1 MAYPVKFFHSGM
13 AGAPVLSN
21 NWGDLIGV
29 LDACLVTGFN
39 LKAVDSITSAA
50 GVATVT
56 VSAGHGYKVDQVVS
70 ITGCEQSAYN
80 GEQRVTGITAST
92 FTFDVVGTPDSPA
105 TTQTS
110 ISCKVAPLGWE
121 KAFAGTNK
129 AAYRSTDP
137 ASPRHYLRV
146 DDSVKAQVAPHNAY
160 NTNWAKWANVG
171 ICESMTDIDTIV
183 GAQAPFNPNYP
194 EQNWKQ
200 RTNNQWGWHKWYHAF
215 GGGDESYGDKG
226 AGDRNWV
233 IVGDGRF
240 FWFLTTL
247 GSGTSWFGR
256 VVYCFGD
263 PISFK
268 AGDAYGTVL
277 QAHDTLLSANGAIY
291 IGNPSEV
298 GGDNLTRSCNVTGA
312 VMLRNYTQLGGPIRW
327 GMTSLNTNNSMQR
340 MGRGGIPWPNGPD
353 FALWLLPCYL
363 RQEDGH
369 MRGIVPGV
377 RWMPQDRPYSDLT
390 IIDNVVNEAGRKFL
404 LARYTS
410 EGETEY
416 GQIAFDITG
425 PWR

>member
-13 AGAPVLSN
+13 QGAPVLSN

-50 GVATVT
+50 GVATAT
-56 VSAGHGYKVDQVVS
+56 VSTGHGYKVDQIVF
-70 ITGCEQSAYN
+70 ITGCEQTAYN

-92 FTFDVVGTPDSPA
+92 FTFAVVGTPASPA

-110 ISCKVAPLGWE
+110 ISAKVAPLGWE

-146 DDSVKAQVAPHNAY
+146 DDAIKPDNGFGAY
-160 NTNWAKWANVG
+160 QTNWAKWANVG

-183 GAQAPFNPNYP
+183 GAQAPFDPNYP
-194 EQNWKQ
+194 DQNWKQ
-200 RTNNQWGWHKWYHAF
+200 RATNHWGWHKWYHAAQAGYETYGD
-215 GGGDESYGDKG
+215 GGGG
-226 AGDRNWV
+226 ARSWV

-240 FWFLTTL
+240 FWFM
-247 GSGTSWFGR
+247 TSMYAGFNWYDR
-256 VVYCFGD
+256 IIYCFGD

-268 AGDAYGTVL
+268 PSDAFGTVL
-277 QAHDTLLSANGAIY
+277 QAHDCFSSERY
-291 IGNPSEV
+291 WSYPSEQ

-312 VMLRNYTQLGGPIRW
+312 TMLRNYTQLGNPIRW
-327 GMTSLNTNNSMQR
+327 GMTSLNTNNGQQR

-363 RQEDGH
+363 RQEDSH

-390 IIDNVVNEAGRKFL
+390 IVDNVVNEAGRKFL
-404 LARYTS
+404 LPRYTS
-410 EGETEY
+410 DGEGGY

>member
-21 NWGDLIGV
+21 NWGDLIGL
-29 LDACLVTGFN
+29 LDGCLVTGFN
-39 LKAVDSITSAA
+39 LKTINGITSAA
-50 GVATVT
+50 GVATA
-56 VSAGHGYKVDQVVS
+56 SISGGHTYVVDQIVL
-70 ITGCEQSAYN
+70 IAGCDQPAYN
-80 GEQRVTGITAST
+80 GEQRITGITANT
-92 FTFDVVGTPDSPA
+92 FTFDVVGNPASPA
-105 TTQTS
+105 TTQGN

-121 KAFAGTNK
+121 KAFSGTNK

-146 DDSVKAQVAPHNAY
+146 DDDIKATNGFNAY
-160 NTNWAKWANVG
+160 QTGWAKWANVG

-183 GAQAPFNPNYP
+183 GAQAPFDPNYP

-200 RTNNQWGWHKWYHAF
+200 RANMHFGWYKWYHAAQGGYEIYGD
-215 GGGDESYGDKG
+215 GGGG
-226 AGDRNWV
+226 ARSWV

-240 FWFLTTL
+240 FWFM
-247 GSGTSWFGR
+247 TSMQAGFNWYDR
-256 VVYCFGD
+256 VIYCFGD

-268 AGDAYGTVL
+268 PSDAYGTVL
-277 QAHDTLLSANGAIY
+277 QAHDRFS
-291 IGNPSEV
+291 SERYWNYPGEQ

-312 VMLRNYTQLGGPIRW
+312 VMLRNYTQLGNPISW
-327 GMTSLNTNNSMQR
+327 GMTSLNTNNGQQR

-390 IIDNVVNEAGRKFL
+390 IVDNVVNEAGRKFL
-404 LARYTS
+404 LPRYTS
-410 EGETEY
+410 DGEVGY